1 MGKNCCFLLNELFS
15 NTPGNVI
22 RFLVK
27 SLSICAFR
35 EEKELAQIQQENK
48 LCTCQP
54 IISQPKSWLFWM
66 GKYRAIVLTS
76 FSCPLNG

>member
-1 MGKNCCFLLNELFS
+1 MMKNCCFRLNELFS
-15 NTPGNVI
+15 DMPGDVI
-22 RFLVK
+22 CFLVK

-54 IISQPKSWLFWM
+54 IISKSWLFWM

-76 FSCPLNG
+76 FSCPLND